1 MEHFTRSVEFRM
13 VETDGRTLEGYAA
26 VFDSP
31 TVINN
36 FEGHF
41 VVVIQRGAFAKT
53 VRNNPKPV
61 LQFDHGTHPLIGGMP
76 IGTIQEL
83 REDDQGLFVKARLSD
98 SFLTEPVRV
107 AIADGALNG
116 MSFKFTIPKGGVTVT
131 TENDTELRTLTEV
144 TLHEL
149 GPVVW
154 PAYADTSVGVRSKS
168 LADILTA
175 DEDARTLFAA
185 ALYGATT
192 EFDTTGDI
200 IESLA
205 VRSDDESDEP
215 TDEPTD
221 ETTDPDGSVQE
232 SVRSDDEDELTA
244 TTSSDL
250 TVPASSK
257 EHRQRM
263 AEIVAAKVDI
273 YVLAQLKKEELS
285 NGVKSQTDG

>member
-1 MEHFTRSVEFRM
+1 MEQFTRSVEFRM
-13 VETDGRTLEGYAA
+13 SETDGRTLQAYAA
-26 VFDSP
+26 VFASP
-31 TVINN
+31 TVINS

-41 VVVIQRGAFAKT
+41 VEVIERGAFAKT

-83 REDDQGLFVKARLSD
+83 REDEQGLFVRARLSD

-107 AIADGALNG
+107 AVADGALNG

-131 TENDTELRTLTEV
+131 MGDDDLEIRTLTEV

-168 LADILTA
+168 LTDILTA
-175 DEDARTLFAA
+175 DEDARALFAA

-192 EFDTTGDI
+192 ESDTTGVI

-205 VRSDDESDEP
+205 VRSDDTP
-215 TDEPTD
+215 DEPTD
-221 ETTDPDGSVQE
+221 ETTDPEGSVHE
-232 SVRSDDEDELTA
+232 SVRSDDEEEPTV
-244 TTSSDL
+244 TTSSDP
-250 TVPASSK
+250 TVATTSRG
-257 EHRQRM
+257 HRQRM
-263 AEIVAAKVDI
+263 AEIVAAKAEI
-273 YVLAQLKKEELS
+273 YVLDELNKRKLS
-285 NGVKSQTDG
+285 NGVESSTDG